1 MGEGSGTG
9 VYGALTTNKST
20 SEVSKELVGKMRG
33 IAIKKKGD
41 VIRE

>member
-20 SEVSKELVGKMRG
+20 SEMSRELMGK
-33 IAIKKKGD
+33 K
-41 VIRE
+41 